1 MALGGGEERRGL
13 PINAQAGYV
22 TRWAVD
28 NETTRSDAIRRL
40 LEKAL
45 GKVPTPASTAT
56 YHSGLMPRRF

>member
-1 MALGGGEERRGL
+1 MAAWAFIGSPRRSS
-13 PINAQAGYV
+13 PPPSGYV

-45 GKVPTPASTAT
+45 GKAK
-56 YHSGLMPRRF
+56 